1 MSQTPS
7 ILTIPIADLITDPVI
22 ELSGRTKAERVKN
35 AQELVP
41 KLKGGWDE
49 GQPGQVFQRDGK
61 WHVAAGFTRVY
72 AFKELL
78 KDKDAIGYFVE
89 VPDEP
94 AKLRTAAIRT
104 NSGKDI
110 SSLAKGNIF
119 VKMRD
124 GDDPTKMTVGQVA
137 LAGMSLKEI
146 AEEVGCSPQ
155 LVTYC
160 IAIAESPEP
169 IRELLEQELVNG
181 NVVDRARQLAT
192 DKKTKEVDEAKWLK
206 AIKAS
211 IKNAQAN
218 GKDSASMPDLQAI
231 KDEVFPPTALKASGG
246 SDAKKPAT
254 DTNPG
259 KEEKEEEEESEEK
272 DKSPK
277 GGDGSQSAMNL
288 GSDAPTQNGKKD
300 SDFNKRHRQDKIDV
314 VTTLIRKADD
324 EFTGEKTRDDDG
336 VGIGLSDDEIEHIAA
351 FLVDSNINV
360 PLSPI

>member
-1 MSQTPS
+1 MSQNAS
-7 ILTIPIADLITDPVI
+7 ILTIPIAELVTDPVI

-78 KDKDAIGYFVE
+78 KEKDAVGYFVE
-89 VPDEP
+89 IPDEP
-94 AKLRTAAIRT
+94 AKLRTVAVRT

-124 GDDPTKMTVGQVA
+124 GDDPAKMTVGQIA
-137 LAGMSLKEI
+137 LAGMSLKDI

-206 AIKAS
+206 AIKAA
-211 IKNAQAN
+211 IKHAQAN

-231 KDEVFPPTALKASGG
+231 KDEVFPPPALKASGG
-246 SDAKKPAT
+246 DTKKPGNSA
-254 DTNPG
+254 PPLE
-259 KEEKEEEEESEEK
+259 KEEKEEKEK
-272 DKSPK
+272 TEDGEKTPK
-277 GGDGSQSAMNL
+277 GGDGSQSSMNL
-288 GSDAPTQNGKKD
+288 GSDAPAKD
-300 SDFNKRHRQDKIDV
+300 EKPKSGAFTKQHRKDQIDALS
-314 VTTLIRKADD
+314 TLLRKADEEYNDGAGIALDD
-324 EFTGEKTRDDDG
+324 E
-336 VGIGLSDDEIEHIAA
+336 EIEHLAT
-351 FLVDSNINV
+351 FVVDSGINV